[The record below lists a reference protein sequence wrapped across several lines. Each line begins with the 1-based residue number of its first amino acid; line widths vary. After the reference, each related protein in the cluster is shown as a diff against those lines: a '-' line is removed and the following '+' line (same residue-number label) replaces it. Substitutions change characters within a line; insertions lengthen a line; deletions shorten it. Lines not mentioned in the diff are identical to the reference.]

1 MRYSTGDYTPEI
13 SAPHMQSFPEKYPCQ
28 SDCVYAWGRI
38 QWWMD
43 SGMGKGLF
51 LTSKYLFSRAQE
63 KTGRLAAS

>member
-1 MRYSTGDYTPEI
+1 MKRLFFKLVNEIFYWWPYTPEI
-13 SAPHMQSFPEKYPCQ
+13 SAPHTQSFPEKYPCQ

-51 LTSKYLFSRAQE
+51 LSFQILVF
-63 KTGRLAAS
+63 